1 MLLNQEINKLLVVRI
16 SLSSPSLAQQRL
28 DLLLEQ
34 EAEFNNNL
42 SNTSFYNNSAINT
55 IPPAYSTEEN
65 NNNSSIPKYPTQAHI
80 SSELPTYDH
89 ATIDMPPSYGSHNN
103 KDNEVAYD
111 TFIVTNELPWPI
123 TKKLYI
129 IGFVFW
135 PLWLVGMGFSIFGKK
150 NETRKWGRR
159 CAWNSLIIMLVFA
172 YMVVAYIRTNGR
184 IVM

>member
-1 MLLNQEINKLLVVRI
+1 MHVSFV
-16 SLSSPSLAQQRL
+16 AQQRL

-103 KDNEVAYD
+103 KDNEASCSGH
-111 TFIVTNELPWPI
+111 F
-123 TKKLYI
+123 
-129 IGFVFW
+129 GS
-135 PLWLVGMGFSIFGKK
+135 LVWDSVYLA
-150 NETRKWGRR
+150 RR
-159 CAWNSLIIMLVFA
+159 MKQE
-172 YMVVAYIRTNGR
+172 NGEEDVLG
-184 IVM
+184 IH